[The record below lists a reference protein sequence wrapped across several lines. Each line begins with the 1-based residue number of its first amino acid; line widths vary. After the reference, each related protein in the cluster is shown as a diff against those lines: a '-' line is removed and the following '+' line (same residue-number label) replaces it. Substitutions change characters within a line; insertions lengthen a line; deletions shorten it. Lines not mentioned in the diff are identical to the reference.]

1 MGLVAAAATDV
12 DRFKGTQWEADFLK
26 IRDEVLKMDTLSD
39 RHSYFENIMRMDL
52 RAMKGA
58 ISVSQNSLKK
68 VGGSDVDNKLALRID
83 FIQKLVPLQQAFEE
97 ELHKKASAKKRSYDE
112 ADAVDDDFDED
123 FAAASQ
129 EEQLKERNR
138 KEQKRW
144 EGDKGKPDKG
154 KPPRDWTGYAYK
166 PALRPDPVPRS
177 DPATRPGGLFG
188 KFTQRRNVEPGTRGR
203 DMVEVTSRA
212 RAGSGDVFEQSARYL
227 RKERRGVG
235 ERSDLNGIRI
245 APPAEV
251 SRPPL
256 APRSR
261 VPESEKDGEW
271 RPSSAAAADSS
282 LPLRTSPRKAA
293 RGAECIEILSDD
305 EEADGAGPSGAIVI
319 GDDDVPKHSTRP
331 TRSSVKLSIPQRIGN
346 IKVIF
351 PHTPAGDGA
360 SASTSSIGTV
370 EMSSKDLLT
379 LEDHE
384 FLNDSVIEFFIKNLQ
399 HKMKP
404 DKAARCHIFSSF
416 FYEKLTNVRDER
428 SEPADVRQKKAHQ
441 RVEKWT
447 KGVNIFEK
455 DFVFFPIHGN
465 THWSLM
471 VLCHPGRVQDEN
483 AEDGEDMPLGT
494 RTTPYLLHMDSMSGG
509 HKSSVVAM
517 KIREYLAMEWLRLKP
532 DTDAV
537 RVEGQPTLLRFDKF
551 SLPHQRMKVPQ
562 QENGCDCGAFLCMF
576 FEKFLQD
583 LPEVISSQDVQAAVR
598 GDASPYSSCLAKGFL
613 RREWFAPEEAL
624 VTRSQLMLDILNELE
639 RGVTDP
645 DTARE
650 QGADDKTVTALRNR
664 LFNIKTVKD
673 ELDARVVTRAQY
685 VYELKIARNRKL
697 EEEEARKKQKAQ
709 EREAEHKTEREGLVA
724 FTGRSNVSGR
734 ATAKAD
740 GGGPAGATAFYGEAP
755 SGGWGA
761 PARAARR
768 KSDELAV
775 DLTTTQDSDGAAR
788 VSTRGKYLGGIPPRD
803 AKPPV
808 NTEEGAE
815 SDDEDF
821 QIKVHATPAPTP
833 DASPNPS
840 PARKD
845 KAPVI
850 DVSCDPVEEERL
862 LSESESE
869 EIRATQPSPPRTRPR
884 RDGGD
889 GFGMK
894 TAAAGAQA
902 AFSEIERKKDKREG
916 TGAVLGLAR
925 GKLTRHVEAD
935 VDLTSGSGH
944 RDDEG

>member
-1 MGLVAAAATDV
+1 MGWVGAAKDV
-12 DRFKGTQWEADFLK
+12 DRFEGTQWEADIQG
-26 IRDEVLKMDTLSD
+26 IRDEVLKTGALSD
-39 RHSYFENIMRMDL
+39 RHGYFENMLRMDL
-52 RAMKGA
+52 RDMKKT
-58 ISVSQNSLKK
+58 ISSAQTAHKK
-68 VGGSDVDNKLALRID
+68 VGADVDNKLTLRIGWL
-83 FIQKLVPLQQAFEE
+83 QKLVPLQQAFEE
-97 ELHKKASAKKRSYDE
+97 ELDKKKNAKKRSYGE
-112 ADAVDDDFDED
+112 ADASAFDFDQD
-123 FAAASQ
+123 VAAASQ
-129 EEQLKERNR
+129 EEQLKDRKM
-138 KEQKRW
+138 KEQNRW
-144 EGDKGKPDKG
+144 ERDKGWSKFTFKE
-154 KPPRDWTGYAYK
+154 ALSH
-166 PALRPDPVPRS
+166 PA
-177 DPATRPGGLFG
+177 RPGGLFG
-188 KFTQRRNVEPGTRGR
+188 ASAQRSNVEPGVRGR
-203 DMVEVTSRA
+203 VMVERAERA
-212 RAGSGDVFEQSARYL
+212 RAGPGNVFEQSAQHPL
-227 RKERRGVG
+227 RSVRRREG
-235 ERSDLNGIRI
+235 ERSDLNRVRT

-251 SRPPL
+251 LRAPL

-271 RPSSAAAADSS
+271 KPSFAAAADSS
-282 LPLRTSPRKAA
+282 PPLRTSARKAA

-305 EEADGAGPSGAIVI
+305 EEAEDAGPSGAIVI
-319 GDDDVPKHSTRP
+319 GDDDIPKHSTRP
-331 TRSSVKLSIPQRIGN
+331 TRSSVKLSIPQRIGI

-351 PHTPAGDGA
+351 PHTPTGDSV

-384 FLNDSVIEFFIKNLQ
+384 FLNDSVIEFFIKSLQ
-399 HKMKP
+399 HKLSSE
-404 DKAARCHIFSSF
+404 KAARCHIFNSF

-455 DFVFFPIHGN
+455 DFVFFPIHGSM
-465 THWSLM
+465 HWSLM

-483 AEDGEDMPLGT
+483 AEDGDDMPLGT
-494 RTTPYLLHMDSMSGG
+494 RQTPYLLHMDSMSGG

-517 KIREYLAMEWLRLKP
+517 KIREYLAMEWMRLKP
-532 DTDAV
+532 NTVAP
-537 RVEGQPTLLRFDKF
+537 RVEGQATLLRFDKV

-562 QENGCDCGAFLCMF
+562 QDNGCDCGVFLCMF
-576 FEKFLQD
+576 FEKFLKD
-583 LPEVISSQDVQAAVR
+583 LPKVISSQDVQAAVR
-598 GDASPYSSCLAKGFL
+598 GDASPYSPSMAEGFL
-613 RREWFAPEEAL
+613 RRDWFLPDTAL
-624 VTRSQLMLDILNELE
+624 VTRSELMLKILNELE

-650 QGADDKTVTALRNR
+650 QGADDKTVTALQNR

-673 ELDARVVTRAQY
+673 ELNQRVADRTDLVWQIHSAR
-685 VYELKIARNRKL
+685 KRKL
-697 EEEEARKKQKAQ
+697 DDEKERKKQ
-709 EREAEHKTEREGLVA
+709 REAERKAEREGHVA

-734 ATAKAD
+734 ATTNAD
-740 GGGPAGATAFYGEAP
+740 GGGPAGALAFYGGAP

-768 KSDELAV
+768 KSDESAV
-775 DLTTTQDSDGAAR
+775 DLTTTQSSDGAAR

-815 SDDEDF
+815 SDDDDF
-821 QIKVHATPAPTP
+821 QIAVHPTPVPSP
-833 DASPNPS
+833 DASPNPN

-850 DVSCDPVEEERL
+850 DVENERL

-869 EIRATQPSPPRTRPR
+869 EITATQPSPPSSPPRTRPR
-884 RDGGD
+884 RDGN

-902 AFSEIERKKDKREG
+902 AFSEIERKRDKRTG
-916 TGAVLGLAR
+916 TGGVLRLTR
-925 GKLTRHVEAD
+925 GKINRHAELD
-935 VDLTSGSGH
+935 IDLTSGSGH
-944 RDDEG
+944 LDDGA

>member
-1 MGLVAAAATDV
+1 MGQFAAAAVDL
-12 DRFKGTQWEADFLK
+12 DRFKGTQWETEYQG
-26 IRDEVLKMDTLSD
+26 IYDEVLKTKTLTD
-39 RHSYFENIMRMDL
+39 PHSYFEAMLRNDL
-52 RAMKGA
+52 RSMKVQ
-58 ISVSQNSLKK
+58 ISKFETNHKK
-68 VGGSDVDNKLALRID
+68 VFTDVDNKITLRLGWLK
-83 FIQKLVPLQQAFEE
+83 KLVPLQQAFEE
-97 ELHKKASAKKRSYDE
+97 ELHKKANAKKRSYDE
-112 ADAVDDDFDED
+112 ADGDAFHFDED
-123 FAAASQ
+123 VAAASQ
-129 EEQLKERNR
+129 EEQLKDRNR
-138 KEQKRW
+138 KEQERF
-144 EGDKGKPDKG
+144 EKGKPDKR
-154 KPPRDWTGYAYK
+154 KPHRWENLGYK
-166 PALRPDPVPRS
+166 PVMPQS
-177 DPATRPGGLFG
+177 SRPGGAFLANAQ
-188 KFTQRRNVEPGTRGR
+188 KKNAEPGARGR
-203 DMVEVTSRA
+203 ILLERAERSRA
-212 RAGSGDVFEQSARYL
+212 ERSRAGSGDVFEQSAPYQPS
-227 RKERRGVG
+227 RKERRRDG

-256 APRSR
+256 AARSR
-261 VPESEKDGEW
+261 VSESEKDGEW
-271 RPSSAAAADSS
+271 RPPSAAAADSS
-282 LPLRTSPRKAA
+282 PPPRTSARKAA

-319 GDDDVPKHSTRP
+319 GDDDMPKHSTRP

-351 PHTPAGDGA
+351 PHTPTGDGA

-370 EMSSKDLLT
+370 EMSSTDLLT

-384 FLNDSVIEFFIKNLQ
+384 FLNDNVIEFFIKSLQ
-399 HKMKP
+399 HKMFP
-404 DKAARCHIFSSF
+404 EKAARCHIFNSF

-455 DFVFFPIHGN
+455 DFVFFPIHGSM
-465 THWSLM
+465 HWSLM

-483 AEDGEDMPLGT
+483 AEDGDDMPLGT
-494 RTTPYLLHMDSMSGG
+494 RQTPYLLHMDSMSGG

-517 KIREYLAMEWLRLKP
+517 KIREYLAMEWMRLKP
-532 DTDAV
+532 NTVAP
-537 RVEGQPTLLRFDKF
+537 RVEGQATLLRFDKV

-562 QENGCDCGAFLCMF
+562 QDNGCDCGVFLCMF
-576 FEKFLQD
+576 FEKFLKD
-583 LPEVISSQDVQAAVR
+583 LPKVISSQDVQAAVR
-598 GDASPYSSCLAKGFL
+598 GDASPYSPSMAEGFL
-613 RREWFAPEEAL
+613 RRDWFLPDTAL
-624 VTRSQLMLDILNELE
+624 VTRSELMLKILNELE

-650 QGADDKTVTALRNR
+650 QGADDKTVTALQNR

-673 ELDARVVTRAQY
+673 ELNQRVADRTDLVWQIHSAR
-685 VYELKIARNRKL
+685 KRKL
-697 EEEEARKKQKAQ
+697 DDEKERKKQ
-709 EREAEHKTEREGLVA
+709 REAERKAEREGHVA

-734 ATAKAD
+734 ATTNAD
-740 GGGPAGATAFYGEAP
+740 GGGPAGALAFYGGAP

-768 KSDELAV
+768 KSDESAV
-775 DLTTTQDSDGAAR
+775 DLTTTQSSDGAAR

-815 SDDEDF
+815 SDDDDF
-821 QIKVHATPAPTP
+821 QIAVHPTPVPSP
-833 DASPNPS
+833 DASPNPN

-850 DVSCDPVEEERL
+850 DVENERL

-869 EIRATQPSPPRTRPR
+869 EITATQPSPPSSPPRTRPR
-884 RDGGD
+884 RDGN

-902 AFSEIERKKDKREG
+902 AFSEIERKRDKRTG
-916 TGAVLGLAR
+916 TGGVLRLTR
-925 GKLTRHVEAD
+925 GKLTRHVEPD